1 MTAIVGV
8 HGVGNYVSG
17 QPPEKVASRR
27 SADWAASVAAGPVHG
42 TAELDSRPA
51 PAGVVIARFSTEAA
65 ADPWF
70 DAVLG
75 KLDGT
80 TVLTTGAT
88 APVWWPSEKEPERS
102 QWSRRGELPV
112 GRVRPIREI
121 QTSFGPRRSPV
132 PSSPAHPRATGLAR

>member
-1 MTAIVGV
+1 MNEYLVITWAESVPAGD
-8 HGVGNYVSG
+8 GLADAARDRDG
-17 QPPEKVASRR
+17 QLL
-27 SADWAASVAAGPVHG
+27 AAGPVHG
-42 TAELDSRPA
+42 AGELRSRPA
-51 PAGVVIARFSTEAA
+51 LAGAVVARFGTEAA
-65 ADPWF
+65 ARSWF

-102 QWSRRGELPV
+102 EWSRRGELPA
-112 GRVRPIREI
+112 GRVRPNREI

>member
-1 MTAIVGV
+1 MNEYLVTTWADSVPAEDGRADAARNR
-8 HGVGNYVSG
+8 GG
-17 QPPEKVASRR
+17 QLL
-27 SADWAASVAAGPVHG
+27 AAGPVHDAG
-42 TAELDSRPA
+42 ELDSRPA
-51 PAGVVIARFSTEAA
+51 PAGLVIARFSTQEATTS
-65 ADPWF
+65 WF

-80 TVLTTGAT
+80 TFLAGGAT
-88 APVWWPSEKEPERS
+88 ARAWWPPEREPERS
-102 QWSRRGELPV
+102 QWSRRGEPPA

>member
-1 MTAIVGV
+1 MNEYLVITWTDSVPVKDGLA
-8 HGVGNYVSG
+8 
-17 QPPEKVASRR
+17 E
-27 SADWAASVAAGPVHG
+27 AARDRGSQRLAAGPVLG

-102 QWSRRGELPV
+102 EWSRRGELPA
-112 GRVRPIREI
+112 GRVRPNREI

>member
-1 MTAIVGV
+1 MNVYCVMTWTDSVPAGD
-8 HGVGNYVSG
+8 GRA
-17 QPPEKVASRR
+17 E
-27 SADWAASVAAGPVHG
+27 AARDRGSQRLAAGPVHG

-80 TVLTTGAT
+80 TFLAGGAT